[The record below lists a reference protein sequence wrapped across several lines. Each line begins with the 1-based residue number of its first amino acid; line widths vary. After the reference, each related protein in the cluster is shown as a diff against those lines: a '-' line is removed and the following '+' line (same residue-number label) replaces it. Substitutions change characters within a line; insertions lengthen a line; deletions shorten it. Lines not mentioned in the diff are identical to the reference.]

1 MKKKLDVKDLINTG
15 LFTVLTFIFTFIG
28 GMIGFI
34 PILMPLV
41 PFVGGLLSGPV
52 SMLFATKI
60 KKAGMLFIQQIII
73 AIIFVAMGHG
83 PWMLLTASLGGLLG
97 ELVLK
102 KGSYSSIKYARWA
115 FSVVSLSMVGNWIP
129 IFLGREKYI
138 EQMLQ
143 MGYGQ
148 DYAERMMSVLPNWS
162 LVPITILGMLG
173 AYIGCTVGIAI
184 LKKHFVKAGMTKGVS
199 RI

>member
-1 MKKKLDVKDLINTG
+1 MKKKLDVKDLINIG

-34 PILMPLV
+34 PILIPLV
-41 PFVGGLLSGPV
+41 TFMGGLLSGPI

-60 KKAGMLFIQQIII
+60 KTRGMLLIEQLII
-73 AIIFVAMGHG
+73 AILFVVMGHG
-83 PWMLLTASLGGLLG
+83 PWMLLTALVGGMLG
-97 ELVLK
+97 EILLE
-102 KGSYSSIKYARWA
+102 KGSYCSVKYARLA
-115 FSVVSLSMVGNWIP
+115 FTAASLAGIGNWIP
-129 IFLGREKYI
+129 IFFARDKYI

-162 LVPITILGMLG
+162 FVPIAILGMIG

-184 LKKHFVKAGMTKGVS
+184 LKKHFVKSGMTKGV
-199 RI
+199 